1 MLRSFFRTLSVQLV
15 LVFVVSI
22 VGVSAQVPEGASDPN
37 PFVGTWV
44 IDTARSTYEGTSPR
58 TMSVR
63 TLDVHADGRWLETHR
78 NTRIRDGE
86 TWEGWYHWVGNIDG
100 IEFPEFGR
108 PGGPFPGN
116 RLTIIEV
123 NSHLWNVT
131 FRNYR
136 TGEARIVLTDTW
148 AVSADGQTLTID
160 RRGTSAQGQ
169 PTHSVEVY
177 NNDGFAARRTGR

>member
-1 MLRSFFRTLSVQLV
+1 MHSFSRTLGLQLLLV
-15 LVFVVSI
+15 LVVSV
-22 VGVSAQVPEGASDPN
+22 VGVSAQVPEGAIDPN

-44 IDTARSTYEGTSPR
+44 IDTEKSTYENTTPR

-63 TLDVHADGRWLETHR
+63 TLDVHADGRWIETHR

-116 RLTIIEV
+116 KLTIYEL
-123 NSHLWNVT
+123 NSHRWHVT
-131 FRNYR
+131 FRNQE
-136 TGEARIVLTDTW
+136 GRIVLADTW
-148 AVSADGQTLTID
+148 SVSADGQTLTID
-160 RRGTSAQGQ
+160 RRGMSRDQ
-169 PTHSVEVY
+169 PTHAVEVY
-177 NNDGFAARRTGR
+177 NNDGFAARRTR

>member
-1 MLRSFFRTLSVQLV
+1 MHSFSRTLSVQLV
-15 LVFVVSI
+15 LMLVVSI
-22 VGVSAQVPEGASDPN
+22 VGVSAQVPEGATDPN

-44 IDTARSTYEGTSPR
+44 IDPEKSTYEGTSPR

-108 PGGPFPGN
+108 TGGPFPGN
-116 RLTIIEV
+116 KLTIYELS
-123 NSHLWNVT
+123 SHRWNLT
-131 FRNYR
+131 FRNQE
-136 TGEARIVLTDTW
+136 GKLILTDTW
-148 AVSADGQTLTID
+148 TVSADGQTLTID
-160 RRGTSAQGQ
+160 RRGTPVQGQ

-177 NNDGFAARRTGR
+177 NNDGFAARRARW